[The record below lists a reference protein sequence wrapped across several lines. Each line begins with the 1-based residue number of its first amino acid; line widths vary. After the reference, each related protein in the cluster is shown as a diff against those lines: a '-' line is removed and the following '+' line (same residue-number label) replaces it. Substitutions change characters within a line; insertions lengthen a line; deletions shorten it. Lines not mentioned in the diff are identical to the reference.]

1 MSFSST
7 VQTSLIA
14 ETANSSKYSHMQ
26 PKPPP
31 NIIKGGSHAYRI
43 PQLPS
48 PQEQR
53 KWALQHMAGAFR
65 VFARKGYTEGTIGHV
80 SLRDPIDPNT
90 FWINPMGKHFA
101 LMKVCDLVH
110 VDQDG
115 NILPTGNQAPIKLA
129 GFLMHSAIHKARPD
143 VNAACHFHTTYGK
156 AWSCFG
162 QPLDMINQD
171 ACIFYNHHAVY
182 SQFNG
187 AVLNQQESGNIVKA
201 LGNDGKA
208 IILQNHGLLT
218 VGSTIDEAAYLFTL
232 MEKCCQIQ
240 LLAQS
245 AQSVP
250 LHNTIKIIGDKEAR
264 YCEEIHGGAET
275 LYTEFQPDLELE
287 YYLNDDFM
295 N

>member
-1 MSFSST
+1 MTSTKTTTTSIRSSKT
-7 VQTSLIA
+7 VQLQQQQRCNNLPNIVKGDYSHPYSIPNFTSL
-14 ETANSSKYSHMQ
+14 KD
-26 PKPPP
+26 K
-31 NIIKGGSHAYRI
+31 
-43 PQLPS
+43 
-48 PQEQR
+48 R

-80 SLRDPIDPNT
+80 SLRDPVDPTT

-101 LMKVCDLVH
+101 LMKVSDLVH

-115 NILPTGNQAPIKLA
+115 NVLPTGNQAAIKTA
-129 GFLMHSAIHKARPD
+129 GFLMHSAIHQARPD
-143 VNAACHFHTTYGK
+143 VNAACHFHSVHGK

-162 QPLDMINQD
+162 KSLDMINQD
-171 ACIFYNHHAVY
+171 VCIFYNRHSVY
-182 SQFNG
+182 AEFNG
-187 AVLNQQESGNIVKA
+187 AVLNEKESEKIVKT
-201 LGNDGKA
+201 LGENGKG

-232 MEKCCQIQ
+232 MERCCQVQ

-245 AQSVP
+245 ASLQGEKCP
-250 LHNTIKIIGDKEAR
+250 KLIGDEEAQF
-264 YCEEIHGGAET
+264 CESTHGGAET

-287 YYLNDDFM
+287 MHLNDDFL